1 MGRGSE
7 KVGKSSMG
15 FSTEERKAIRW
26 GWEKQG
32 KESFYLFLN
41 VAKLEHIYRFKKQ
54 ETQEKERL
62 QDKE

>member
-1 MGRGSE
+1 MGI
-7 KVGKSSMG
+7 SSIG
-15 FSTEERKAIRW
+15 FSREERKEVRW

-32 KESFYLFLN
+32 KESVYLFLN

>member
-1 MGRGSE
+1 MGRRRE
-7 KVGKSSMG
+7 EAGKSSIG
-15 FSTEERKAIRW
+15 FSREERKEIRW

-41 VAKLEHIYRFKKQ
+41 VAKLEYIYRFKKQ
-54 ETQEKERL
+54 ETQQKERL